1 MDIFPKGFNN
11 SFKFLR
17 GDYMLEKINKV
28 RKSLDAMVE
37 RKDLVNEE
45 VLKVSTELDTLI
57 VEYYKDILGDR
68 KYEGKL
74 AER

>member
-1 MDIFPKGFNN
+1 
-11 SFKFLR
+11 
-17 GDYMLEKINKV
+17 MLEKINKV